1 VVYQFLSFQNS
12 VFSVI
17 KKPYKLAIFCLFR
30 LRWPHLGYYGNFMI
44 ESWFFVLAMLAV
56 LLIPGPTNA
65 LLATAAHSQGLS
77 KAFWLIPMEWLGYA
91 YGISFWAVFIHLAAP
106 VWPALLLILHI
117 TSVAY
122 VFWMAFRLWKTTHL
136 QQFSQTH
143 RNIRPRQLFFSTL
156 KNPKSLLFA
165 AGIFP
170 AETWNSPENCLM
182 VFGIFTLTLIPAASF
197 WMIFGRAL
205 LTGPVQKI
213 KADHLYKGSAMLLIL
228 CMLPVVFRFF

>member
-122 VFWMAFRLWKTTHL
+122 VFWMAFRL
-136 QQFSQTH
+136 
-143 RNIRPRQLFFSTL
+143 
-156 KNPKSLLFA
+156 
-165 AGIFP
+165 
-170 AETWNSPENCLM
+170 
-182 VFGIFTLTLIPAASF
+182 
-197 WMIFGRAL
+197 
-205 LTGPVQKI
+205 
-213 KADHLYKGSAMLLIL
+213 
-228 CMLPVVFRFF
+228 

>member
-1 VVYQFLSFQNS
+1 
-12 VFSVI
+12 
-17 KKPYKLAIFCLFR
+17 
-30 LRWPHLGYYGNFMI
+30 MI

-106 VWPALLLILHI
+106 IWPALLLILHI
-117 TSVAY
+117 TSVLY
-122 VFWMAFRLWKTTHL
+122 VFWLAFHLWKNTHL
-136 QQFSQTH
+136 RQFSQSH
-143 RNIRPRQLFFSTL
+143 RNIRPRQLFLSTL
-156 KNPKSLLFA
+156 KNPKALLFA

-170 AETWNSPENCLM
+170 AEAWNSPENFLI
-182 VFGIFTLTLIPAASF
+182 VFGVFTLILIPAASF
-197 WMIFGRAL
+197 WMLFGRAL
-205 LTGPVQKI
+205 LAGPIKKI